1 MIKWRIMPFSADNYL
16 KKKQHKKQEL
26 IMQFMAVYGAEYEP
40 IAKLQDTRILYTL
53 VRFGMRG
60 MSYCDALK
68 QSKELLRIYE
78 NILYC
83 DFSFEVFVDRVEEC
97 ENLEVEE

>member
-1 MIKWRIMPFSADNYL
+1 MIKWSVMPFSADNYVT
-16 KKKQHKKQEL
+16 KNQIKKQEL

-40 IAKLQDTRILYTL
+40 VAKLQDTRILYTL
-53 VRFGMRG
+53 VRFGKRG

-78 NILYC
+78 NIICRDL
-83 DFSFEVFVDRVEEC
+83 SFEAFVDTIEEC
-97 ENLEVEE
+97 GNLRR